1 MRCPSGLPAYAI
13 RGDARILQY
22 INQVTRMNKLL
33 SVLVL
38 SLAFPMISA
47 AQTPVFKCEVDGRV
61 VWSDS
66 PCKGKGKVVQVK
78 SVASSEKKKNGEAA
92 EAPPSARR

>member
-1 MRCPSGLPAYAI
+1 
-13 RGDARILQY
+13 
-22 INQVTRMNKLL
+22 MNKLV

-38 SLAFPMISA
+38 SLAFPLISA

-78 SVASSEKKKNGEAA
+78 SVASTAQKKNGEAA
-92 EAPPSARR
+92 ATAPSEKK

>member
-1 MRCPSGLPAYAI
+1 
-13 RGDARILQY
+13 
-22 INQVTRMNKLL
+22 MNKFV
-33 SVLVL
+33 SVLAF
-38 SLAFPMISA
+38 SLLFPLISA

-78 SVASSEKKKNGEAA
+78 SVASSEKKKNGDAA
-92 EAPPSARR
+92 GTAQSAGK

>member
-1 MRCPSGLPAYAI
+1 MPAYAI

-38 SLAFPMISA
+38 SLAFPMISV

>member
-1 MRCPSGLPAYAI
+1 
-13 RGDARILQY
+13 
-22 INQVTRMNKLL
+22 MNKLL
-33 SVLVL
+33 SVLIL

-92 EAPPSARR
+92 GAPPDARK